1 MLPFSRARNVPD
13 VRRRKQFASHTART
27 GGVGWSVAVSV
38 SAAVHAALL
47 VSLCVYGRAAVVAR
61 GASAPV
67 ASTWASLAPIALPIE
82 VASPEQAA
90 TAALVDQVPPPERPL
105 DAPPGD
111 RDNAV
116 DRTRAPAAGD
126 GRDRRAPAPDRGAS
140 GGAPLAHAY
149 RLDASTLRA
158 RLTDGAV
165 ETQPS
170 RLRVAHHRASPQAMR
185 REPRVGIGDS
195 ARSVTPDRAAVTL
208 ASTGTGV
215 PAEGGEPA
223 GAGASVV
230 SPPPTVSTA
239 PVGDNPT
246 DVHAVGPLDAEAGAR
261 RFDVQT
267 PGVAA
272 DDQTQRTASTEM
284 HPGIT
289 DFSRPAAPAP
299 VAAPTGRGPGESP
312 GAVARPSSGS
322 AASEMGAVAP
332 QEAALVVDE
341 RTQDRRY
348 QRYYQEISQRVAR
361 VREFPKSLALR
372 LEQGE
377 TIVQFVVGVDGQLR
391 EGPRVVKSS
400 GFSEFD
406 SAALRAVKRAAPF
419 PPMPDRLNAHPV
431 PVSLRQ
437 IFDNPVIR

>member
-1 MLPFSRARNVPD
+1 MSA
-13 VRRRKQFASHTART
+13 
-27 GGVGWSVAVSV
+27 

-47 VSLCVYGRAAVVAR
+47 LALCVYGRAAVVAR
-61 GASAPV
+61 PAGASP
-67 ASTWASLAPIALPIE
+67 TTNWASVAPIVLPIE

-90 TAALVDQVPPPERPL
+90 MAALVDQAPPVERPL
-105 DAPPGD
+105 DAPAGEQ
-111 RDNAV
+111 DNAV
-116 DRTRAPAAGD
+116 DRTRAPAEGD

-140 GGAPLAHAY
+140 GGAPPAHAY
-149 RLDASTLRA
+149 RLDTSTLHA
-158 RLTDGAV
+158 RLTDGAA
-165 ETQPS
+165 ESQPS

-185 REPRVGIGDS
+185 REPHVGIGDS
-195 ARSVTPDRAAVTL
+195 VRTVTPERAAVTL
-208 ASTGTGV
+208 AQTGAGL

-223 GAGASVV
+223 GAGASVP
-230 SPPPTVSTA
+230 SPPPSESAA
-239 PVGDNPT
+239 PVGDKPT
-246 DVHAVGPLDAEAGAR
+246 DVHAVGPLDAEPGAR
-261 RFDVQT
+261 RFDVQS
-267 PGVAA
+267 PGAAA

-289 DFSRPAAPAP
+289 DFSRPAAPAATP
-299 VAAPTGRGPGESP
+299 APTGRGPAETP
-312 GAVARPSSGS
+312 GAASRPTSGS
-322 AASEMGAVAP
+322 AASEMGAPAP

-348 QRYYQEISQRVAR
+348 QRYYQEISERVKR
-361 VREFPKSLALR
+361 VREFPKALALR

-391 EGPRVVKSS
+391 DGPRVIKSS

-406 SAALRAVKRAAPF
+406 LAALRAVKRAAPF
-419 PPMPDRLNAHPV
+419 PPMPDRSNARPV